1 MSINQENYFSSKELE
16 IDGLDLARDFLI
28 SFAIKSTRR
37 GGSTRYG
44 IAWNFQP
51 DDFLLFT
58 IHSIGNGY
66 YSIGAGRSRSRP
78 FSRFSEGNIPINGE
92 RDFDLIQLD
101 KRGADLI
108 FLVNG
113 QEVWRTTRYRL
124 LSNRFAFWVAD
135 FSDAVMKSYTVQQ

>member
-1 MSINQENYFSSKELE
+1 MTSCYLPFIPSATATTALVP
-16 IDGLDLARDFLI
+16 G
-28 SFAIKSTRR
+28 
-37 GGSTRYG
+37 
-44 IAWNFQP
+44 
-51 DDFLLFT
+51 
-58 IHSIGNGY
+58 
-66 YSIGAGRSRSRP
+66 GAGLGH
-78 FSRFSEGNIPINGE
+78 FHGFSEGNIHINGE